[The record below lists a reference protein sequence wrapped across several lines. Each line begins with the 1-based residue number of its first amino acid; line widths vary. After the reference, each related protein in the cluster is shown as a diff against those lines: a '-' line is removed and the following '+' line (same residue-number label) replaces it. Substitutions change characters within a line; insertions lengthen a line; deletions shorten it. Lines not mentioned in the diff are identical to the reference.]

1 MELNFFVTTSFI
13 QVVLKRR
20 HTEYNRLHRSDYEGN
35 SAHLSGKVRFR
46 YQSVESV
53 SLPFIT
59 TLSLC
64 HDNVCNGWEMG
75 LLLVFGAIFGSY
87 SR

>member
-1 MELNFFVTTSFI
+1 M
-13 QVVLKRR
+13 K
-20 HTEYNRLHRSDYEGN
+20 
-35 SAHLSGKVRFR
+35 SAKSMSLRFT
-46 YQSVESV
+46 
-53 SLPFIT
+53 T

-64 HDNVCNGWEMG
+64 HDNVCNGWEIG